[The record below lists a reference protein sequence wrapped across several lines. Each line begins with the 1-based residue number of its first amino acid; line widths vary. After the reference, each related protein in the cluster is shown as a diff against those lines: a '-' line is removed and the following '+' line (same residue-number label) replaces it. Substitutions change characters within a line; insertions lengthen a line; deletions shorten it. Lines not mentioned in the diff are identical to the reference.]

1 MDRIELRAEPRSVVG
16 KQVRA
21 LRRSGTVPANV
32 YGHGGSTAVQM
43 AVKEAERV
51 LSRAGRTQ
59 LIDLAMDGG
68 APTTVLVK
76 DYQRHPTRG
85 SLLHVDFYRVA
96 MNETLKIDV
105 PVQLIGEAP
114 GVREYD
120 ASVFQ
125 SMTSVGAES
134 LPADLPEAIEVD
146 LSILTDLESAVHVR
160 DLRVPSGV
168 TITADPDELVVK
180 LMPPTVEE
188 EPEDAAV
195 ADAGGEAAA
204 DTAQTGEGDDQ
215 A

>member
-21 LRRSGTVPANV
+21 LRRSGTIPANV

-43 AVKEAERV
+43 AVREAERV
-51 LSRAGRTQ
+51 LARAGRTH
-59 LIDLAMDGG
+59 LIELAMDGG

-85 SLLHVDFYRVA
+85 SLLHVDCYRVA

-105 PVQLIGEAP
+105 PLQLVGEAP
-114 GVREYD
+114 GIKAYD

-125 SMTSVGAES
+125 SLTTVSAES
-134 LPADLPEAIEVD
+134 LPRDLPEAIPVD
-146 LSILTDLESAVHVR
+146 MSVLTDLDSAVYVR
-160 DLRVPSGV
+160 DLPVPSGV

-180 LMPPTVEE
+180 LLPPTVEE
-188 EPEDAAV
+188 EPEEAAV
-195 ADAGGEAAA
+195 AEAEGEPAT
-204 DTAQTGEGDDQ
+204 DTAQAGQGDRES
-215 A
+215 